1 MALTHPKTLIVVDD
15 NEEMGAFVGDVAELA
30 GFRVETLTAAQDLI
44 KMTDDIH
51 PDVIVL
57 DIVMPDMDG
66 IELIRELA
74 RRKVASKIIVMSGYN
89 NDYLDNAE
97 RLAQCQGLDIVGSFT
112 KPASLVDLEN
122 LFTNLNTSTAEAGHV

>member
-1 MALTHPKTLIVVDD
+1 MTHPKTLIVVDD

-89 NDYLDNAE
+89 NDYLNSAE
-97 RLAQCQGLDIVGSFT
+97 SLAQCQGLDIVGSFT